1 MEGEGKRDCSAVAN
15 TSGSLV
21 GMLAGKPEKL
31 GRRGT
36 RTNSLKSMHKNAR
49 LCRKGQ
55 SSLGRSPKAGFPV
68 FSASDEALPT
78 ALSLWYPGG
87 DTEQS
92 ECVEAYYGQQ
102 GFRSKQRGLNDK
114 YPLALSGLI

>member
-1 MEGEGKRDCSAVAN
+1 MESEGKRDCSAVAN
-15 TSGSLV
+15 TSSSLV

-87 DTEQS
+87 MQS
-92 ECVEAYYGQQ
+92 YQNVSRLITGNGASAP
-102 GFRSKQRGLNDK
+102 SKED
-114 YPLALSGLI
+114 